1 MHETNQCW
9 QLDAIKLIKQTMSY
23 NKNFK
28 GSTYYLSLTTAK
40 PIVSSN
46 IVIVKM
52 TYLFSPFYGRRK
64 AVHLLMSSFCQK

>member
-28 GSTYYLSLTTAK
+28 GSTYYLSLQGQ
-40 PIVSSN
+40 S
-46 IVIVKM
+46 
-52 TYLFSPFYGRRK
+52 
-64 AVHLLMSSFCQK
+64 LLLI